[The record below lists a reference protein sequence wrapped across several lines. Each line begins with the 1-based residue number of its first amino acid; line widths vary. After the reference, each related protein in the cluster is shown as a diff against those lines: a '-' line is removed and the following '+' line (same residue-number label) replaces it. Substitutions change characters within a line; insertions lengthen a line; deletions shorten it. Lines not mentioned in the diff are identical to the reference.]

1 MWVQDENGEWF
12 EIPDE
17 IRGEEIKSDRK
28 NIPALPRPLERYPN
42 LHEKYPQ
49 GIRTGSLLGGSYIG
63 NPEQDME
70 DYLIRQKEAQ
80 ATRDKILGR
89 DQPSQYVTY
98 ERPKG
103 FHPDYQNA
111 QIIGYGTR
119 SMYRHE
125 GMPEDTPWMRRAGV
139 EASPE
144 YIMDVIDTMKDY
156 DRGEMSETQLREKI
170 KGQEKPPGRKP
181 TEGEINIV
189 DFVNFHMNE
198 VEPKLREQ
206 AKEARKAWE
215 KTVSYSTRSLN
226 EAVFD
231 SKGATL
237 EEQRY
242 NELRNEEKA
251 LATKHAERLQRV
263 DDARKG
269 PKTTTDLIRGE
280 LRKKFGREPDEKE
293 ILERTAEF
301 NAISAGQKA
310 GASEQAKLDT
320 QKGMV
325 TDADV
330 ANYAKYVA
338 TSGEF
343 PPEFNRLFRL
353 PQVQLETMK
362 RVTALL
368 NEQGFDGADR
378 AVQAAAYKAG
388 KVALNFQEK
397 QLGSARSFALNI
409 EGQAKR
415 VEEIMSDVISR
426 VGVRAIDL
434 PVRELK
440 TRFAGSGQE
449 RVLESYLME
458 ISREIG
464 KLSTGSQASIAE
476 LSVEAQKKWDKIHDP
491 NLSLKELKEVLNA
504 TKEQAGIRIKSM
516 DDALKIQMERLRET
530 PMRKVGGKPRLT
542 PEQAR
547 EALKQRGK

>member
-1 MWVQDENGEWF
+1 MLVQDPETGEWYDD
-12 EIPDE
+12 ENVEMYEPQTIPE
-17 IRGEEIKSDRK
+17 
-28 NIPALPRPLERYPN
+28 RPPFRDTEPTPL
-42 LHEKYPQ
+42 
-49 GIRTGSLLGGSYIG
+49 GMGLGGRYVAPRGVRSVSLPPDTRQPTLLNDVSYE
-63 NPEQDME
+63 EQPGVPPRGSVEPGM
-70 DYLIRQKEAQ
+70 I
-80 ATRDKILGR
+80 T
-89 DQPSQYVTY
+89 
-98 ERPKG
+98 
-103 FHPDYQNA
+103 
-111 QIIGYGTR
+111 GYGTR
-119 SMYRHE
+119 VMLRKPGESAWL
-125 GMPEDTPWMRRAGV
+125 TPGGV
-139 EASPE
+139 EAPPE
-144 YIMDVIDTMKDY
+144 YVRDVEETMSAL
-156 DRGEMSETQLREKI
+156 DRGEMSETQLKEKI
-170 KGQEKPPGRKP
+170 KRQERPPGPEPTPEKLDRVLFTKSHMEEQDSKLQERAEKATREWENSIPYSTRALKPEVFNMKRAEVRKAFYNEYRNEELQLVDKYITERQAADKLAATPPSDDKRIENALTTKLGRKP
-181 TEGEINIV
+181 T
-189 DFVNFHMNE
+189 D
-198 VEPKLREQ
+198 REFID
-206 AKEARKAWE
+206 E
-215 KTVSYSTRSLN
+215 K
-226 EAVFD
+226 
-231 SKGATL
+231 
-237 EEQRY
+237 Q
-242 NELRNEEKA
+242 
-251 LATKHAERLQRV
+251 RLQIQV
-263 DDARKG
+263 
-269 PKTTTDLIRGE
+269 
-280 LRKKFGREPDEKE
+280 
-293 ILERTAEF
+293 
-301 NAISAGQKA
+301 AGAKA

-388 KVALNFQEK
+388 KVSLNFQEK

-409 EGQAKR
+409 EGQTKR

-491 NLSLKELKEVLNA
+491 NLSLKELKEILNA
-504 TKEQAGIRIKSM
+504 TREQAGIRIKSM
-516 DDALKIQMERLRET
+516 DDALKIQMERLREA
-530 PMRKVGGKPRLT
+530 PMQRIGGEPSQADLEFTAKKHGITVDEVKRRIEVKRKR
-542 PEQAR
+542 
-547 EALKQRGK
+547 